1 VRLITSKKKVR
12 EFNAN
17 KPGKGDKWRQE
28 WFDKRAMEYEPN
40 FELLFNKYAK
50 PLGLS
55 CSKDSKDADFIMNVR
70 TAHTNIAFYEG
81 YSFWLNTVKYTPS
94 YIDAEI
100 AITNA
105 STNENVAFFVINN
118 CSGDNIIQAYAV
130 LGKYLAR
137 YLKENLK

>member
-1 VRLITSKKKVR
+1 VR

-100 AITNA
+100 TITNA